1 MRTHPKR
8 SVYTN
13 GLFWSA
19 NYCRCQNPKNLN
31 LWFYGYI
38 LHVCT
43 CIWKQLKTCMGDL
56 TKLILCS
63 QAFKSKTFKTKR
75 HYFQHLNDYRGLFVI
90 KALSWLSKDYCCTNL
105 FLLKST
111 RLYWGLTFAS
121 FTSLTAYDV
130 VSGFSYLVKTFN
142 QQSLFWLHQVQV
154 KWCYGCVD
162 LLT

>member
-1 MRTHPKR
+1 MDTYYMYVHVFGNNSKR
-8 SVYTN
+8 VW
-13 GLFWSA
+13 GIW
-19 NYCRCQNPKNLN
+19 LN
-31 LWFYGYI
+31 SFYA
-38 LHVCT
+38 H
-43 CIWKQLKTCMGDL
+43 
-56 TKLILCS
+56 
-63 QAFKSKTFKTKR
+63 KSKTFKTKR

-121 FTSLTAYDV
+121 LTSLTAYDV
-130 VSGFSYLVKTFN
+130 VSDFSHLVKKCK

-154 KWCYGCVD
+154 RWCYSCVD